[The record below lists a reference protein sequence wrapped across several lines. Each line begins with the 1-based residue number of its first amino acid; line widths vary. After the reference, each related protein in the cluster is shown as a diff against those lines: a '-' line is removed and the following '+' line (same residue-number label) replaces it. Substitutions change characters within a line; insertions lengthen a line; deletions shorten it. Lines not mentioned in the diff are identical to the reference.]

1 MSRHRHPDPVDA
13 GLLDSVLELAVIVAQ
28 AGLRTVPPLEP
39 PSALKPFLRFT
50 HKVPG
55 PALRVART
63 VLDADVDYRARV
75 AIVATEDLVG
85 EAGMVFLL
93 RSEGWEARLA
103 ELRTEA
109 EPMAH
114 DARPTKNDRQADR
127 KLVGAEAALLRSEEA
142 LARAKAELTVTQAA
156 LSEERKA
163 RNRLSVEAERV
174 GAALHAVEA
183 VNVRLQADLDAA
195 RRSARE
201 AAATAESLRAEL
213 HAVTGELERRVTLE
227 TALGDAAAAVERVGA
242 AMRELRSTEGAV
254 VRSRGATPP
263 RAARLVRP
271 SARRNP
277 VVLPGAMFDDSS
289 EAAGFL
295 LRTDGV
301 MVLVDGYNVAKWKW
315 ADATPRELRE
325 RLLSMVSQVAQRT
338 GAQAHIVFDGAYADG
353 VSTMSGGSAR
363 VRVSFTTAD
372 VEADDMLLDLA
383 AAARPGQPVVVVS
396 SDRRVR
402 DGAVALG
409 VNAVPTPAFVAA
421 CASAG

>member
-1 MSRHRHPDPVDA
+1 MSGPRHAEAEDA
-13 GLLDSVLELAVIVAQ
+13 GLLDPVLELAVIVAQ

-55 PALRVART
+55 PALRVARS
-63 VLDADVDYRARV
+63 VLDADVGYRARV

-93 RSEGWEARLA
+93 RSDGWEARLA

-109 EPMAH
+109 APTAH
-114 DARPTKNDRQADR
+114 DARPTKHDRQAER
-127 KLVGAEAALLRSEEA
+127 KLAGAEAALLRSEEA
-142 LARAKAELTVTQAA
+142 FARAKAELTVTQAA

-163 RNRLSVEAERV
+163 RNRLSAEAERV
-174 GAALHAVEA
+174 GAALNAVEV
-183 VNVRLQADLDAA
+183 VNARLQADLDAA
-195 RRSARE
+195 QRSAR
-201 AAATAESLRAEL
+201 AAAQTAESLRSEL
-213 HAVTGELERRVTLE
+213 QAVRDELERRVTLE

-254 VRSRGATPP
+254 VRPRGATPP
-263 RAARLVRP
+263 RAVRLARP
-271 SARRNP
+271 SARRSP
-277 VVLPGAMFDDSS
+277 VVLPGAMFDDSP

-295 LRTDGV
+295 LRIEGV

-315 ADATPRELRE
+315 ADATPRELRQ
-325 RLLSMVSQVAQRT
+325 RLLAMVSQVVHRT
-338 GAQAHIVFDGAYADG
+338 GAQAHIVFDGAFADG
-353 VSTMSGGSAR
+353 VSSVAGGSAR

-383 AAARPGQPVVVVS
+383 AAASPHQPVVVVS

>member
-1 MSRHRHPDPVDA
+1 MSRHGHLDPVDA
-13 GLLDSVLELAVIVAQ
+13 GLLDPVLELAVIVAQ

-63 VLDADVDYRARV
+63 VLDADADYRARV
-75 AIVATEDLVG
+75 AIVATEELVG

-93 RSEGWEARLA
+93 RSDGWEARLA
-103 ELRTEA
+103 ELRQA
-109 EPMAH
+109 EPTAH
-114 DARPTKNDRQADR
+114 DARPTKHDRQADR
-127 KLVGAEAALLRSEEA
+127 KLAGAEAALLRSEEA
-142 LARAKAELTVTQAA
+142 FARAKAELTVTQAA

-163 RNRLSVEAERV
+163 RNRLSAEAERV
-174 GAALHAVEA
+174 GAALRAVEA
-183 VNVRLQADLDAA
+183 VTVRLQADLDAA
-195 RRSARE
+195 QRSARE
-201 AAATAESLRAEL
+201 AAQMVESLRTEL
-213 HAVTGELERRVTLE
+213 QAVTGELDRRVTLE
-227 TALGDAAAAVERVGA
+227 TALGDATTAVERVGA

-254 VRSRGATPP
+254 IRSRGATPP
-263 RAARLVRP
+263 RAARLARP
-271 SARRNP
+271 SARRSP

-301 MVLVDGYNVAKWKW
+301 TILVDGYNVAKWKW
-315 ADATPRELRE
+315 ADATPRELRQ
-325 RLLSMVSQVAQRT
+325 RLLAMVSQVVHRT
-338 GAQAHIVFDGAYADG
+338 GAQAHIVFDGAFADG
-353 VSTMSGGSAR
+353 VSTVAGGSAR
-363 VRVSFTTAD
+363 VRVSFTTVD

-383 AAARPGQPVVVVS
+383 AAAPPGQPVVVVS